1 MVRNY
6 KRTTDQQKWSEQA
19 MKKAVAKVRDKEITL
34 TDASETY
41 SIPKTTLFRRVRKDG
56 EPGDVA
62 QKGLGRFRPVFSQQ
76 QEKDLADYLL
86 FMESRLFGLTLKE
99 FPQLSFQFAVRNH
112 VEHPFNMELKMA
124 GEDFVY
130 GFLKRHQMLSLRT
143 PEATSAARAAGF
155 NKVVVMNFYRLLNS
169 LYETGVVTVPNKT
182 SNVISMKGKK
192 QVGALASAERGTLV
206 TAEICFNALGNY
218 IPPLLIFSRKNL
230 NPLFEVGAPLET
242 VITCHPSGWM
252 HRAKPSAEDP
262 SAV

>member
-19 MKKAVAKVRDKEITL
+19 MKEAVAKERDKEMTL
-34 TDASETY
+34 TDACETY

-76 QEKDLADYLL
+76 QGKDLADYLL

-99 FPQLSFQFAVRNH
+99 FRQLSVQFAVRNH

-143 PEATSAARAAGF
+143 PEATSSARAAGF

-169 LYETGVVTVPNKT
+169 LYETYHFPPSRIYNNDETGVMTVPNKT
-182 SNVISMKGKK
+182 SKVISMKGKK

-206 TAEICFNALGNY
+206 TAEMF
-218 IPPLLIFSRKNL
+218 
-230 NPLFEVGAPLET
+230 
-242 VITCHPSGWM
+242 
-252 HRAKPSAEDP
+252 
-262 SAV
+262 